1 MKDREELRRVARE
14 WLELWNAPVDWE
26 AFDRLHADDFV
37 DEASAGRPAT
47 RQGFAEGLAR
57 FVRAF
62 PDARATVED
71 LVADETTGRV
81 AVRWRITGTN
91 RERYLDVGPTH
102 RATVITGIEIVE
114 IRAGRVVRRWGE
126 WDVTAH
132 RDDAP

>member
-1 MKDREELRRVARE
+1 MTTWTKPGQPACGPAGLRR
-14 WLELWNAPVDWE
+14 
-26 AFDRLHADDFV
+26 
-37 DEASAGRPAT
+37 
-47 RQGFAEGLAR
+47 GLAR

-62 PDARATVED
+62 PDARTTVED
-71 LVADETTGRV
+71 LVANEATGRV

-102 RATVITGIEIVE
+102 RATVITGIEMS
-114 IRAGRVVRRWGE
+114 RSRRLLVRRWGE